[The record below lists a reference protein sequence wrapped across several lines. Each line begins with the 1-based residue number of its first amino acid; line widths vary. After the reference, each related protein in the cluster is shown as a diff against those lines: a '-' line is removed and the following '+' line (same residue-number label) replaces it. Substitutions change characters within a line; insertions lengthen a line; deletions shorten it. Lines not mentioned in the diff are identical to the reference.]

1 MIPTAAQPGS
11 LIIVAATPVEL
22 PRQQRAQRGVGIVF
36 FGNAVEHG
44 ATLPWAAALGEQRAS
59 RRG

>member
-1 MIPTAAQPGS
+1 MIPTAAQPGP
-11 LIIVAATPVEL
+11 LIIVAATHEL
-22 PRQQRAQRGVGIVF
+22 PRQQRAQHGVGIVF

-44 ATLPWAAALGEQRAS
+44 ATLPWAAAFGEQRVS